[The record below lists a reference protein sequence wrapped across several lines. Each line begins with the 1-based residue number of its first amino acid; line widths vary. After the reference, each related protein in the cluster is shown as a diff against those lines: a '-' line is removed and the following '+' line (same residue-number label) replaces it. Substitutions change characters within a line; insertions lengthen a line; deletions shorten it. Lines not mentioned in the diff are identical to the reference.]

1 MSNNS
6 NIMKASEIVEQ
17 VRTGF
22 MFDNKTKLP
31 EVKNFI
37 NINPES
43 IKIPFSKYK
52 TKLYLLEMDTISAV
66 KKLKGAQSQSKL
78 CVLNFASFKEA
89 GGRFRQGKMEQEEH
103 LCHHT
108 NLYNNLFSC
117 YTWYAQHES
126 TLNNGMY
133 QNESILSENITLMR
147 EDLNT
152 NIQSSICTF
161 DVLSCAAPNKS
172 PLLKY
177 KQYLCD
183 KCDEEM
189 ELRCDY
195 VLRMM
200 CNKEYDAII
209 LGAFGCGVFKNNP
222 HLVSQ
227 AFLKL
232 LRGPYKGAFKNVV
245 FAIPSGE
252 NYNIF
257 KETFTK
263 K

>member
-43 IKIPFSKYK
+43 IKIPFGKYK

-66 KKLKGAQSQSKL
+66 KKLKGAQPQSKL

-126 TLNNGMY
+126 ALNNGMY
-133 QNESILSENITLMR
+133 QNESIVSENITLMR

-152 NIQSSICTF
+152 NIQ
-161 DVLSCAAPNKS
+161 
-172 PLLKY
+172 
-177 KQYLCD
+177 
-183 KCDEEM
+183 
-189 ELRCDY
+189 
-195 VLRMM
+195 
-200 CNKEYDAII
+200 
-209 LGAFGCGVFKNNP
+209 
-222 HLVSQ
+222 
-227 AFLKL
+227 
-232 LRGPYKGAFKNVV
+232 
-245 FAIPSGE
+245 
-252 NYNIF
+252 
-257 KETFTK
+257 
-263 K
+263 